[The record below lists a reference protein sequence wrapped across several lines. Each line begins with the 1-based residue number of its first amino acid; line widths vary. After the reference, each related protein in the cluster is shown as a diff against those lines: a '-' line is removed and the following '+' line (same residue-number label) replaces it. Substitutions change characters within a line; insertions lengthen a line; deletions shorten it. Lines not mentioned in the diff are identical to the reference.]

1 MTQSDFLL
9 RCILLC
15 VHKGGANEG
24 RETHNGG
31 TTANQD
37 GSTTANQYGG
47 TMANQDGG
55 TMANQDGSTTANQG
69 GGARSGFLLGKM
81 VVHGQHFSRAQW
93 WCLGRFSQDEMEGS
107 TLS

>member
-37 GSTTANQYGG
+37 GGTTANQ
-47 TMANQDGG
+47 D
-55 TMANQDGSTTANQG
+55 

-81 VVHGQHFSRAQW
+81 VVTDSVLAEHNGGA
-93 WCLGRFSQDEMEGS
+93 
-107 TLS
+107 